1 MADEQTTTEVADN
14 PVTEQNSESVLGS
27 GISDNQ
33 TQTDWKSSLPEEL
46 RNEPT
51 LQNLNDVESLAK
63 TVVHQQKMIGNRIPL
78 PKNDEEKAELYNKLG
93 RPDDPANYE
102 FEIPE
107 THKPYFAE
115 PSVNEFKNVA
125 HQIGLNNDQ
134 VKALI
139 DYQVNEMNNAAEMEQ
154 SELSVNR
161 EQVEQSLKQEWGFDY
176 DKNLRAAQRAIDVY
190 GDDDLKQLLNG
201 PAGNDPAIVKLFARL
216 GGEVT
221 EEMAKNTQ
229 NNKLSV
235 SPLDAKQEI
244 EQIMTDTKGP
254 YFDASHK
261 DHLATVERM
270 RQLHEKAFGNS

>member
-1 MADEQTTTEVADN
+1 
-14 PVTEQNSESVLGS
+14 
-27 GISDNQ
+27 
-33 TQTDWKSSLPEEL
+33 
-46 RNEPT
+46 
-51 LQNLNDVESLAK
+51 
-63 TVVHQQKMIGNRIPL
+63 
-78 PKNDEEKAELYNKLG
+78 
-93 RPDDPANYE
+93 
-102 FEIPE
+102 
-107 THKPYFAE
+107 
-115 PSVNEFKNVA
+115 
-125 HQIGLNNDQ
+125 
-134 VKALI
+134 
-139 DYQVNEMNNAAEMEQ
+139 MEQ

-261 DHLATVERM
+261 DHLATVEKM

>member
-1 MADEQTTTEVADN
+1 MSDEQMTTESQDNPEVTEQTTN
-14 PVTEQNSESVLGS
+14 SVLGS
-27 GISDNQ
+27 STVGDNQ
-33 TQTDWKSSLPEEL
+33 NWRDTLPEEL
-46 RNEPT
+46 KNDPT

-63 TVVHQQKMIGNRIPL
+63 TVIHQQKMIGSRIPM

-93 RPDDPANYE
+93 RPEEPGNYE

-115 PSVNEFKNVA
+115 TSVNEFKNVA
-125 HQIGLNNDQ
+125 HQIGLNNEQ

-139 DYQVNEMNNAAEMEQ
+139 DYQINEVNNASEMQQ
-154 SELSVNR
+154 SQISVNR
-161 EQVEQSLKQEWGFDY
+161 QEVEQSLKQEWGFDY

-190 GDDDLKQLLNG
+190 GDKDLTELLNG
-201 PAGNDPAIVKLFARL
+201 PTGNDPAIVKLFARL

-229 NNKLSV
+229 NNKLNV

-244 EQIMTDTKGP
+244 SQVMNDNKHP
-254 YFDASHK
+254 YFDPNHREHK
-261 DHLATVERM
+261 EAVEKM